1 MANVFKNP
9 LVIAEEVVGSLIDQR
24 SVVLYEQPEFWK
36 AKSELQKA
44 FDGTMLE
51 PTVTDFITKRE
62 LNELFKGTEIPYLS
76 AINGFQ
82 MWGVSYMDADVD
94 ISSDLCD
101 HPVETGQLITDAS
114 IQNPVSAEVRIAMPT
129 AFYTQIYEQIKD
141 YYVNKKKIVLLTKF
155 GVYENMVIQAMPY
168 KLENS
173 TVDRA
178 IINLS
183 LREIMEVN
191 PTYLENTSGA
201 NSISPEKA
209 LNMDDTDMQIVGQKR
224 FTTTLTDS
232 LKV

>member
-36 AKSELQKA
+36 AKSELQKV

-51 PTVTDFITKRE
+51 PTVTDFVVKRE

-191 PTYLENTSGA
+191 PTYIENTAGA
-201 NSISPEKA
+201 NSITPEKA